1 MPGDAPPRIRRRAL
15 IVETDTPPVFGHLA
29 IKRQFM
35 NGPVK
40 NDVTLW
46 VFLAYFLL
54 SIGLIAW
61 LFWPFGSTLI
71 MACVVTGL
79 FNPVYSRIRRR
90 AAPSLA
96 SLLTCILVFLLV
108 FVPIALFAGILAQ
121 EAFGLYDMGST
132 AEVSH
137 YLQRLVEGS
146 HALEF
151 ANALLAPFGFE
162 ISVEQLQNAFSELG
176 KNVGLFLYRQAQAI
190 ASNILKFIVNFSFML
205 LVCFYLFVDGQRL
218 LGFIFDISP
227 LPQDQEERL
236 VSKFQDMAG
245 AILIGNGVSALIQG
259 VLGGCIFALFG
270 LQSPFLWGVIMGL
283 LAFLPIVGIGVVFL
297 PATVILFLTGRP
309 GAGIFFVVFY
319 IVITLV
325 IEYLFKPRI
334 VGKRVQMHTMLVFL
348 SIIGGLRL
356 FGILGIIYGP
366 LVVTAFLTLAD
377 IYQHNYQASI
387 APEGGD
393 DATPGPSMNT

>member
-1 MPGDAPPRIRRRAL
+1 
-15 IVETDTPPVFGHLA
+15 
-29 IKRQFM
+29 M
-35 NGPVK
+35 NGPRK

-46 VFLAYFLL
+46 VFLAYFSL

-79 FNPVYSRIRRR
+79 FNPIYKRVRRR
-90 AAPSLA
+90 TTPSLA
-96 SLLTCILVFLLV
+96 AFITCALIFLLV

-121 EAFGLYDMGST
+121 EAFGLYNMGRT
-132 AEVSH
+132 AEISQQ
-137 YLQRLVEGS
+137 LRQLAEGS

-162 ISVEQLQNAFSELG
+162 ISVDQLQNAFSELG

-190 ASNILKFIVNFSFML
+190 ASNIFKFIVNFSFML
-205 LVCFYLFVDGQRL
+205 LVCYYLFADGQRL

-245 AILIGNGVSALIQG
+245 AILIGNGVSAIIQG

-270 LQSPFLWGVIMGL
+270 LQSPILWGVIMGL

-297 PATVILFLTGRP
+297 PATIILFLTGRH
-309 GAGIFFVVFY
+309 GAGLFFIVFY
-319 IVITLV
+319 VVITLV

-334 VGKRVQMHTMLVFL
+334 VGKRVQMHIMLVFL
-348 SIIGGLRL
+348 SIIGGLKL

-387 APEGGD
+387 APEGRGD
-393 DATPGPSMNT
+393 SAPGPGMNA

>member
-1 MPGDAPPRIRRRAL
+1 
-15 IVETDTPPVFGHLA
+15 
-29 IKRQFM
+29 M
-35 NGPVK
+35 NGPRK

-46 VFLAYFLL
+46 VFLAYFVV

-79 FNPVYSRIRRR
+79 FNPFYKRIRRR
-90 AAPSLA
+90 VAPSAA
-96 SLLTCILVFLLV
+96 SFLTCVLIFLLV
-108 FVPIALFAGILAQ
+108 FVPIVLFAGILAQ
-121 EAFGLYDMGST
+121 EAFGLYDMGRT
-132 AEVSH
+132 AEVS
-137 YLQRLVEGS
+137 LQLRQLVEGS
-146 HALEF
+146 QVLNL
-151 ANALLAPFGFE
+151 ANALLAPFGVD
-162 ISVEQLQNAFSELG
+162 ISVDQLQNAFSELG

-205 LVCFYLFVDGQRL
+205 LVCFYLFLDGQRL

-245 AILIGNGVSALIQG
+245 AILIGNGVSAIIQG

-270 LQSPFLWGVIMGL
+270 LQSPILWGVIMGL

-297 PATVILFLTGRP
+297 PATIVLFVTGRH
-309 GAGIFFVVFY
+309 GAGVFFVLFY

-348 SIIGGLRL
+348 SIIGGLKL

-387 APEGGD
+387 APESR
-393 DATPGPSMNT
+393 DAAASGPPLNT

>member
-1 MPGDAPPRIRRRAL
+1 MSGPR
-15 IVETDTPPVFGHLA
+15 T
-29 IKRQFM
+29 
-35 NGPVK
+35 NGI
-40 NDVTLW
+40 TLW
-46 VFLAYFLL
+46 VFLAYFIL

-79 FNPVYSRIRRR
+79 FNPLYKRIRRR
-90 AAPSLA
+90 AVPSLA
-96 SLLTCILVFLLV
+96 SFTSCAVIFLVV
-108 FVPIALFAGILAQ
+108 FVPIVLFAGILAQ
-121 EAFGLYDMGST
+121 EAYGLYTMGRT
-132 AEVSH
+132 AAISNQ
-137 YLQRLVEGS
+137 LQQLVES
-146 HALEF
+146 SRVLDF

-162 ISVEQLQNAFSELG
+162 ISVDQLQNAFSELG

-205 LVCFYLFVDGQRL
+205 LVCFYLFLDGQRL
-218 LGFIFDISP
+218 LGFIFNISP
-227 LPQDQEERL
+227 LPMDQEERL

-245 AILIGNGVSALIQG
+245 AILIGNGLSAIIQG

-270 LQSPFLWGVIMGL
+270 LQSPILWGVIMGL
-283 LAFLPIVGIGVVFL
+283 LAFRPIVVIGVVFL
-297 PATVILFLTGRP
+297 PATVVLFLTGRP
-309 GAGIFFVVFY
+309 AAGVFFIVFY

-348 SIIGGLRL
+348 SIIGGLNL

-377 IYQHNYQASI
+377 IYQHNYQARI
-387 APEGGD
+387 APEG
-393 DATPGPSMNT
+393 